1 MALSPCRDGNT
12 AMAIFRPIKRKM
24 AVSDETAIN
33 QKSGIL

>member
-1 MALSPCRDGNT
+1 
-12 AMAIFRPIKRKM
+12 MAIFQAYKRKM